1 MMTMNPPAE
10 PELPRRPLISV
21 ERQVETDIA
30 TGKTE
35 TRMFVK
41 MYFEVR
47 DSGLLAQMP
56 AELWQTL
63 CCLATYM
70 DEHGLCYPGQA
81 RMARELGISRQQ
93 LNSRLQRLLAFRFD
107 GRLVV
112 TVTKRRVASSQ
123 GERFGHNLYRIQP
136 IAGFGIFGQKPPGRE
151 PVSSPADTGPVSSPL
166 DTGAPDTNKN
176 HRKNKN
182 TRGGSSQEGRS
193 LTDHLAEALVAR
205 FHRLREHEPRKPSA
219 KEISHAKALVAEL
232 GQARADFV
240 LDYAIAEAR
249 RTHFE
254 MRHFGAILQY
264 LEEAL
269 NGYGREQARL
279 TREAAARQQSE
290 EEERRVAYDRWRS
303 QEVERI
309 RQAMP
314 APAIEALT
322 EGVRER
328 LAERAGGRQG
338 IGFESF
344 VGREVNHL
352 IAESHD
358 LPPYEVW
365 RDQEYPWLRR
375 LSESAS

>member
-1 MMTMNPPAE
+1 
-10 PELPRRPLISV
+10 
-21 ERQVETDIA
+21 
-30 TGKTE
+30 
-35 TRMFVK
+35 
-41 MYFEVR
+41 
-47 DSGLLAQMP
+47 
-56 AELWQTL
+56 
-63 CCLATYM
+63 
-70 DEHGLCYPGQA
+70 
-81 RMARELGISRQQ
+81 
-93 LNSRLQRLLAFRFD
+93 
-107 GRLVV
+107 
-112 TVTKRRVASSQ
+112 
-123 GERFGHNLYRIQP
+123 
-136 IAGFGIFGQKPPGRE
+136 
-151 PVSSPADTGPVSSPL
+151 
-166 DTGAPDTNKN
+166 
-176 HRKNKN
+176 
-182 TRGGSSQEGRS
+182 
-193 LTDHLAEALVAR
+193 
-205 FHRLREHEPRKPSA
+205 
-219 KEISHAKALVAEL
+219 
-232 GQARADFV
+232 V

-279 TREAAARQQSE
+279 TREAAARQESE

-314 APAIEALT
+314 APAIEALA

-328 LAERAGGRQG
+328 LAERAGGRQM